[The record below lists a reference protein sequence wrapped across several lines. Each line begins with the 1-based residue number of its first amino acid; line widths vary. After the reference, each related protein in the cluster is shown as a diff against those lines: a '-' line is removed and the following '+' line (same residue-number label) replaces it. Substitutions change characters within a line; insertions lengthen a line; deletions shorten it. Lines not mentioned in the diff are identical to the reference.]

1 VASYLILEN
10 EDKLWREDIAIVPT
24 MFTGISCIRHTYNVA
39 VNTNIPED
47 FNMNT
52 LNMFATGDTV
62 E

>member
-10 EDKLWREDIAIVPT
+10 EDKLWREDVAIMPT
-24 MFTGISCIRHTYNVA
+24 MFTGISSIRHIYNVA
-39 VNTNIPED
+39 VNANIPED

-52 LNMFATGDTV
+52 LNILAVGDTV